1 MISALED
8 INVKKCIN
16 CNASIGDNLKFCP
29 YCHKKQKNSTSGNPF
44 EKYTE
49 RTSNPEYSEELSN
62 LHLYGKRQ
70 KLFNILFFISLLI
83 ELMISISSNILPI
96 NNIKEIL
103 SYIAITLVFI
113 NLFTFFLSFIYRKK
127 YNTLNNKLHLSS
139 KDKTDFTAPTQA
151 TPLPTVNYIVGG
163 KYINEPITCAA
174 MLYTN
179 SSPYFNKYSISSYTV
194 LDASNKD
201 SYEFSFW
208 KGALGVVLFGDIGVI
223 AGIGGQKSDEQYLIA
238 IEWKDGEKSLILI
251 NDEYY
256 KVFVKSMF

>member
-1 MISALED
+1 MED

-49 RTSNPEYSEELSN
+49 RTSNPEYSEELSK
-62 LHLYGKRQ
+62 LQLYDKKQ

-83 ELMISISSNILPI
+83 EFTIFILSSISPI

-103 SYIAITLVFI
+103 SYVAITLIFMI
-113 NLFTFFLSFIYRKK
+113 LFTFFLSYFYRKK
-127 YNTLNNKLHLSS
+127 YNTLNSKLHHSS
-139 KDKTDFTAPTQA
+139 KNKSDFTTPTQA
-151 TPLPTVNYIVGG
+151 TPLPTINYIVGG

-179 SSPYFNKYSISSYTV
+179 SSPYFNKHSISSYTV
-194 LDASNKD
+194 LDAANKD

-208 KGALGVVLFGDIGVI
+208 KGALGVALFGDIGVI

-238 IEWKDGEKSLILI
+238 IEWKDGDKSLILI